1 MGFLNVLK
9 SKVHGA
15 RVVESRLDYEGSL
28 TLGKEIIEAAELFP
42 GEKVLVSNLSNGK
55 RFETYVIEGSEGAV
69 YVNGAA
75 AHLAQKGDI
84 LIVMSFKLVEEKEI
98 KNHKPSLVYLDE
110 NNRIIKVSRELPRE
124 KTVYSC

>member
-1 MGFLNVLK
+1 MGFLSVLK

-28 TLGKEIIEAAELFP
+28 TLGKDIIRAAGLYP
-42 GEKVLVSNLSNGK
+42 GEKVLVSNLSNGN

-84 LIVMSFKLVEEKEI
+84 LIIMSFKLVEEKELDS
-98 KNHKPSLVYLDE
+98 HRRSLVYLASS
-110 NNRIIKVSRELPRE
+110 NRIVRVSNELPRE
-124 KTVYSC
+124 KTVYSL